1 MLRQAADVDLH
12 RVRLADAPDALGG
25 EDVHHPRREP
35 AVRDDGDT
43 APLRLRV
50 QLALLEH
57 DLGVAAQIGAVDAQ
71 LHRRSRDVQVE
82 VVRRRVQDGV
92 LPPQRRA
99 QVRAILQVELAE
111 REALAA
117 GRLQQPGDA
126 VRFQVGHGHLLD
138 AGLLQQIVGTGGPL
152 EPSAQN
158 QHAHRAIASERA

>member
-12 RVRLADAPDALGG
+12 RVRLADPPHALGG

-43 APLRLRV
+43 AALRLGV

-57 DLGVAAQIGAVDAQ
+57 DLRVAAEIGAMDTQ
-71 LHRRSRDVQVE
+71 LHGRSRHVQIE

-92 LPPQRRA
+92 MPAQRRP
-99 QVRAILQVELAE
+99 QGRAILQVEPAE

-117 GRLQQPGDA
+117 GRLEQTGDA
-126 VRFQVGHGHLLD
+126 VGLQVGHGHPLD
-138 AGLLQQIVGTGGPL
+138 AGLLQQIVGAGGPL